1 MRTIALLIALLILVI
16 FGYDIIFS
24 NFANFAFHWSDLLYY
39 AIAAA
44 VIYIIVRLVGGSLN
58 KTFEKSVNYFLQG
71 KSDELIVKKS
81 LLRVYGLLLI
91 TLFPFLLYLFA
102 VGLFAAIDFGLYG
115 VIGIFQLPRI
125 PIAVPIGL
133 GIVVL
138 GTGLA
143 VLIGIYYLFFPPKRK
158 PFGIAL
164 NENEEKK
171 LWKLTQD
178 IAKEIESKPIG
189 KIIVTPEPGIGV
201 YLEGNLLSKIF
212 GGGTRVLEI
221 GLPSL
226 HKLSIDEFKAI
237 LAHEYGHFSNKDTQW
252 TPFTYAMGSSL
263 TNTLRSMPGPS
274 SNENEEGGIV
284 RGIMSLNP
292 AYWLLLL
299 YVHLYFRITNAFSR
313 IGEVK
318 ADIRAMQLYGGKA
331 FRNGLLKVSTNDT
344 IFSEIIQ
351 AKHIPELL
359 KEGKT
364 ISNFSKFTELILSD
378 VDKKTIDK
386 IQAGILEMS
395 QSHSIYDSHPALKIR
410 IDYSEKFDNKEEKE
424 KDFVD
429 KLFDNWDKI
438 NEKVA
443 ELYNLR
449 ILTYLQALQQQS
461 GAEEET
467 KKE

>member
-1 MRTIALLIALLILVI
+1 MRTIALLIALLILAI
-16 FGYDIIFS
+16 FGYGIIFV
-24 NFANFAFHWSDLLYY
+24 NFIDFAFHWSDLLMYT
-39 AIAAA
+39 IAAA
-44 VIYIIVRLVGGSLN
+44 VVYVLVRLVGGSLN
-58 KTFEKSVNYFLQG
+58 KKFEKSVNYFLQG
-71 KSDELIVKKS
+71 KSDELIVKKD

-102 VGLFAAIDFGLYG
+102 VGLFAAIGFGLYG

-133 GIVVL
+133 GVVVI

-143 VLIGIYYLFFPPKRK
+143 VLIGIFYLFFPPKRK
-158 PFGIAL
+158 PFGIVL
-164 NENEEKK
+164 DKSEEKK

-178 IAKEIESKPIG
+178 IAKEIESKPMG

-201 YLEGNLLSKIF
+201 YLEGNLFAKIF

-252 TPFTYAMGSSL
+252 TPFTYAMGSSI

-274 SNENEEGGIV
+274 NNENEEGGIV
-284 RGIMSLNP
+284 GGIMLLNP

-318 ADIRAMQLYGGKA
+318 ADIKAMQIYGGKA

-351 AKHIPELL
+351 SKYIPELL

-364 ISNFSKFTELILSD
+364 ISNFSKFTELILND
-378 VDKKTIDK
+378 VDEKIIDE
-386 IQAGILEMS
+386 IQSRILEMS
-395 QSHSIYDSHPALKIR
+395 QSHSIYDSHPALKTR
-410 IDYSEKFDNKEEKE
+410 INYSEKFDNKEEKE
-424 KDFVD
+424 NGFVD
-429 KLFDNWDKI
+429 KLFDNWDKT

-449 ILTYLQALQQQS
+449 ISAYLQAMQQQS
-461 GAEEET
+461 GSEE
-467 KKE
+467 